1 MLLCCSLAVAGPIK
15 IIPKPVKLDA
25 KPGGF
30 TLTGDTHILYS
41 EDCHTEAAQL
51 RHYLQP
57 ATGYSL
63 DLKHGN
69 QAQAGDILLRTNPG
83 LSALGPEGY
92 QLEVRQDRIQLC
104 APSKAG
110 LFYGIQTLRQL
121 FPARI
126 YGNRAMDRTWRIP
139 CASIQDRPCY
149 AWRGMMLD
157 VSRYFLPKAYVKRYM
172 DLMAMH
178 KLNVLQLHLVDDPG
192 WRIQIDKYP
201 KLTEVGAFRGEGAQ
215 RYGGYYSKD
224 DIRELVSYAQELHI
238 EIVPEIELPA
248 HCQSALAAYPW
259 LGCSE
264 KKLPVPTKCYIS
276 PEILCAGKD
285 SSYTFLKDVMSE
297 VVELFPGRF
306 IHIGGDEAKY
316 TRWEACPHCKQ
327 KCKDEGLKSF
337 FELQSHLTHYLED
350 FLMTKNRRLI
360 GWDEILKGGLAPNAT
375 VMTWHRPETAVQAA
389 KAGNNVVMA
398 LTGHAYFDTPE
409 SKLPGEPPA
418 ATWLPPIS
426 LRRAYEWEPAPEA
439 LNAEEKKFILG
450 GHACVWT
457 DRFMHNPILQDI
469 PVLAENRSARY
480 VDYLSLPRMAAL
492 AEVVWT
498 PQGQRVWQDFTQ
510 RISVQYRRYSANGY
524 HYRVPLPQVEKPVKR
539 GQHFSVTM
547 STPVRGAEIRYTTD
561 GSYPTVYS
569 QRYTEPVSVNE
580 LKDLRAITVVAPRHH
595 SLAFSFV
602 KEKAKKP
609 EK

>member
-409 SKLPGEPPA
+409 LLP
-418 ATWLPPIS
+418 
-426 LRRAYEWEPAPEA
+426 
-439 LNAEEKKFILG
+439 
-450 GHACVWT
+450 
-457 DRFMHNPILQDI
+457 
-469 PVLAENRSARY
+469 
-480 VDYLSLPRMAAL
+480 DYLVGL
-492 AEVVWT
+492 
-498 PQGQRVWQDFTQ
+498 
-510 RISVQYRRYSANGY
+510 
-524 HYRVPLPQVEKPVKR
+524 
-539 GQHFSVTM
+539 
-547 STPVRGAEIRYTTD
+547 
-561 GSYPTVYS
+561 
-569 QRYTEPVSVNE
+569 
-580 LKDLRAITVVAPRHH
+580 
-595 SLAFSFV
+595 
-602 KEKAKKP
+602 
-609 EK
+609 